1 MNTKVKGRWGERIAA
16 RFLQKQGYDLIGL
29 SYSTRYGE
37 IDVIAEDKRYIAFV
51 EVKTR
56 ASESFAKPREFVDVH
71 KQRRLI
77 SAAQMWLMENETKK
91 QPRFDVIEI
100 LAPNGP
106 ETEIPKINHIEN
118 AFGADL

>member
-1 MNTKVKGRWGERIAA
+1 MKVKGRWGERIAA
-16 RFLQKQGYDLIGL
+16 RYLQKQGYDLIGL

-37 IDVIAEDKRYIAFV
+37 IDVIAENKRYIAFV

-56 ASESFAKPREFVDVH
+56 SSESFAKPREFVDVH

-77 SAAQMWLMENETKK
+77 SAAQMWLAENETKK

-106 ETEIPKINHIEN
+106 ETEMPKINHIEN